1 MHRTSATI
9 KIVCHGLYYI
19 LSGTDPES
27 HPQASQVSTSLKIPE
42 HTQHRETKHQ
52 KKARRDLLL
61 PAAYPQG
68 SAAHKPLSFRP
79 PPQQDHPCSRR
90 PSRTKTV
97 VNLANTYRLALA
109 PCPPDQVAGR
119 SRQLLALQRGD
130 RRAVLKE
137 WLGQG
142 PTGSVRRRRRASKVR
157 RCRDE
162 LASRPSAPSRGVPV
176 FLYRPR
182 KAIFFLHW
190 FWAKPNINLLDSPV
204 IQTCNC
210 GLCRKKSRPRF

>member
-109 PCPPDQVAGR
+109 PQTRSGCRRSLETTVGSAARRPPSGPQGVVGAGT
-119 SRQLLALQRGD
+119 D
-130 RRAVLKE
+130 
-137 WLGQG
+137 
-142 PTGSVRRRRRASKVR
+142 
-157 RCRDE
+157 
-162 LASRPSAPSRGVPV
+162 GVGEEAAAAAAC
-176 FLYRPR
+176 F
-182 KAIFFLHW
+182 
-190 FWAKPNINLLDSPV
+190 
-204 IQTCNC
+204 
-210 GLCRKKSRPRF
+210 